1 MKVFSDRIIT
11 VNKNIEKSNRA
22 KADLFELLITQG
34 LINYFRLQINYL
46 KQVTDLKTNLMNFPD
61 GDKRINEQERKAKNL
76 LPNIIKL
83 LKRKVK
89 SQGEIVGVIW
99 IGRNFVKTQSL
110 ADIKI
115 DFNDK
120 SSLGIS
126 LKSVGVGT
134 GTQKNVGYKT
144 LKDYLGIDLDKNLKT
159 MWVKIKEA
167 LNKLGGNY
175 TVLAKLS
182 HSEIKKNNYQ
192 YKKIQKIGKK
202 YGLPVQ
208 KMATD
213 ESVKKFNN
221 LPLSSKLN
229 FLKFLLGYDKQ
240 AELLTI
246 VASKNNIISY
256 SNEKYAPFVSGEVNI
271 RAKKVKDKSYC
282 ILINDNP
289 ILRLQSSFTNGVGLS
304 AFCQRAFLDKI

>member
-34 LINYFRLQINYL
+34 LIDYFRLQINYL
-46 KQVTDLKTNLMNFPD
+46 KQITDLKTNLMNFPD
-61 GDKRINEQERKAKNL
+61 GNKRIYEQENKAKNL

-89 SQGEIVGVIW
+89 NQGKIKGIVW

-120 SSLGIS
+120 SALGIS

-144 LKDYLGIDLDKNLKT
+144 LKHYLGINLDEDLEK
-159 MWVKIKEA
+159 MWKQIKKG
-167 LNKLGGNY
+167 LSKLGGAY
-175 TVLAKLS
+175 SKIATLS
-182 HSEIKKNNYQ
+182 HSEIKKNKYR
-192 YKKIQKIGKK
+192 YKKIQTIGKE
-202 YGLPVQ
+202 YGLQVQ
-208 KMATD
+208 KKATN

-221 LPLSSKLN
+221 LSLNGKLD
-229 FLKFLLGYDKQ
+229 FLKYLLGYNKKM
-240 AELLTI
+240 ELLTI
-246 VASKNNIISY
+246 IASKNNTISY
-256 SNEKYAPFVSGEVNI
+256 SNEKYTPLVSGELKI
-271 RAKKVKDKSYC
+271 EAKIIKDKSYC
-282 ILINDNP
+282 ILINGTQA
-289 ILRLQSSFTNGVGLS
+289 LRLQSSFTNGVGIS

>member
-126 LKSVGVGT
+126 LKSVWVGT
-134 GTQKNVGYKT
+134 GTQK
-144 LKDYLGIDLDKNLKT
+144 
-159 MWVKIKEA
+159 
-167 LNKLGGNY
+167 
-175 TVLAKLS
+175 
-182 HSEIKKNNYQ
+182 
-192 YKKIQKIGKK
+192 
-202 YGLPVQ
+202 
-208 KMATD
+208 
-213 ESVKKFNN
+213 
-221 LPLSSKLN
+221 
-229 FLKFLLGYDKQ
+229 YDKQ